1 MGFKFTDHTADVG
14 VEAWGMTEQEALAS
28 LAEGMFS
35 LITDLDSVEEREVH
49 EIEITAQDHEELV
62 VSWLN
67 ELIYRFEVDGV
78 LFRRFEIMELGPG
91 RLKARA
97 CGERIDRTRHPIKL
111 GIKAATYHQL
121 DIKRENGCRISVL
134 LDI

>member
-1 MGFKFTDHTADVG
+1 MGFKFTDHTADIG
-14 VEAWGMTEQEALAS
+14 VEAWGGEEKEALAS

-35 LITDLDSVEEREVH
+35 LITELDRVEEREAQ
-49 EIEITAQDHEELV
+49 EIEVTAQDHEELV

-78 LFRRFEIMELGPG
+78 LFRRFEVTELEPG

-97 CGERIDRTRHPIKL
+97 YGEKIDRSRHPIKL
-111 GIKAATYHQL
+111 GIKAATYHRL
-121 DIKRENGCRISVL
+121 EIRREDGCRISVL